1 LSSFLDTCCRIL
13 VPTRSKTISLF
24 YKKISDLDEGVVTS
38 EITHSFLEGSNSC
51 FSLPS

>member
-13 VPTRSKTISLF
+13 VPTRSKAISLF
-24 YKKISDLDEGVVTS
+24 YKKKLDLDEGTVTS
-38 EITHSFLEGSNSC
+38 EITHSFLEGSYSF